1 MSRLKE
7 AIINSLKW
15 IWQFPQNMLA
25 VCLEDILCNAA
36 IRGIKEKGNQIIWCN
51 VFPSAMSLGD
61 YLFMP
66 IGATK
71 ESIEHE
77 CGHSRQSDILGPVYL
92 IVIGIPS
99 IIHNIVHAVGS
110 KLGLNWDYYK
120 FYTEHWLMDN
130 SD

>member
-1 MSRLKE
+1 MNIKKTLKE
-7 AIINSLKW
+7 SLKW

-51 VFPSAMSLGD
+51 VLPSAMSLGD

-77 CGHSRQSDILGPVYL
+77 CGHSRQSDILGPLYL

-99 IIHNIVHAVGS
+99 IIHNIVHAVCS
-110 KLGLNWDYYK
+110 KYTVLNRDR
-120 FYTEHWLMDN
+120 
-130 SD
+130 